1 VGERD
6 VEVDADENALVVHVE
21 VVEAAQGVH
30 GAVIIPWGSLDGVG
44 APRVIESAQ

>member
-6 VEVDADENALVVHVE
+6 VEVDADQNALVVHIE

-30 GAVIIPWGSLDGVG
+30 GAVIISWGSVAGVG
-44 APRVIESAQ
+44 APRVTENAE